1 MGLAERAFDINGK
14 TVVVTGASSGLGV
27 TFAEALAEAGANVVL
42 AARRKENIDDLA
54 RRLCESGAR
63 AIAVPCDVTDS
74 SAVAAM
80 LDAACDRFGRV
91 DVLVNNAGQAAEA
104 GVVPERVPDAVF
116 QQTIAVNV
124 TGAFYC
130 AREAAVRMIR
140 DGAGGSIINI
150 ASIMGITGQQNGP
163 IAYQASKAA
172 VINMTRNMAVSWA
185 DRGVRVNCIAPGWF
199 PSEMTAGWFA
209 VPQFLERFKSQAPMN
224 RVGDPKELIG
234 VLLLLA
240 SDASSFMTGQ
250 TINVDGG
257 VSAAVAGCQY
267 DNELFALQEAVVG
280 ELGSRIMPG

>member
-1 MGLAERAFDINGK
+1 MGLAERIFDITGK
-14 TVVVTGASSGLGV
+14 TIVVTGASSGLGV
-27 TFAEALAEAGANVVL
+27 TFAEALAGAGANVVL
-42 AARRKENIDDLA
+42 AARRKANIDDLA
-54 RRLCESGAR
+54 ARICSNGAK
-63 AIAVPCDVTDS
+63 ALSIACDVTDS
-74 SAVAAM
+74 AAVASM

-104 GVVPERVPDAVF
+104 GVMPERVPDELF

-124 TGAFYC
+124 TGAYYC
-130 AREAAVRMIR
+130 AREAAVRMIC
-140 DGAGGSIINI
+140 DGKGGAIVNI

-209 VPQFLERFKSQAPMN
+209 VPQFLERFKGQAPMN
-224 RVGDPKELIG
+224 RVGEPRELIG
-234 VLLLLA
+234 ALLLLV

-267 DNELFALQEAVVG
+267 DDTLFGIQAAVVG
-280 ELGSRIMPG
+280 ELGSRVMPG